1 MVNIICYCTHSGLK
15 LIAYTKNIQDII
27 ESTIWNVLIIINVC
41 VYPEMYFE
49 QVFVCDFLQIR
60 SDYDHPIKINL

>member
-1 MVNIICYCTHSGLK
+1 ML
-15 LIAYTKNIQDII
+15 LYTFRVKIDCLYKNIQDII

-60 SDYDHPIKINL
+60 RDYDHPIKINL